1 MAHNISIN
9 QIRAARALLRLSS
22 TELANISGL
31 APITLRKL
39 ESETI
44 VSNPREETLFRL
56 KTALESRGIEFLGT
70 PEKDPGVRLK
80 SLKKNTPQ
88 ICTK

>member
-1 MAHNISIN
+1 MVHNISIN

-44 VSNPREETLFRL
+44 VSNPRMETLLRL

-80 SLKKNTPQ
+80 SR
-88 ICTK
+88 

>member
-1 MAHNISIN
+1 MTISIQ
-9 QIRAARALLRLSS
+9 QIKAARALLRISVFDLADISNLSS
-22 TELANISGL
+22 STIKRLEAQSSEVLPRDSTMNRI
-31 APITLRKL
+31 KL
-39 ESETI
+39 
-44 VSNPREETLFRL
+44 
-56 KTALESRGIEFLGT
+56 ALESRGIEFLGT

>member
-1 MAHNISIN
+1 MVHNISIN

-22 TELANISGL
+22 TELANIAGL

-44 VSNPREETLFRL
+44 VSNPRKETLLRL
-56 KTALESRGIEFLGT
+56 KTTLESRGIEFLGT

-80 SLKKNTPQ
+80 SL
-88 ICTK
+88 